1 MAGPGLRRP
10 RAGALLGG
18 LGFLL
23 IGWTGLLVPSL
34 IRSVEGQFGQTDAGL
49 GLFYFLAAGAYAVGS
64 FGGGFATER
73 LGRRS
78 VMSLS
83 MLLIGTGLVA
93 MGTVPS
99 WTLFLLAALP
109 LGVGSGAIDGG
120 VNGLVLDLYPTSR
133 GQALNRFHLFFSLGA
148 LATPLVV
155 GRLIESGVGW
165 QTVILGTTLV
175 VFPLAGLFALAP
187 MPSGRHSRVEDDPG
201 GEDVEGGGRVNAP
214 IAYALPLILLGV
226 AIACYVASEIG
237 VSSWLVRYLAAAPL
251 GTATAALSLYWAGL
265 TLGRLV
271 SARVADRFD
280 HRRLAVASS
289 LLAATAT
296 TLALVAPSIELSVA
310 LFGVAGFA
318 SGPIYPLIM
327 AIGGDRYPDRS
338 AAVSGFLAGSAV
350 LGSIAYPPVMGLMS
364 VTIGLPAAMFGTAL
378 LGLACAAALT
388 LSGRVAGSA
397 AGAAA

>member
-1 MAGPGLRRP
+1 MTGSGPRRP
-10 RAGALLGG
+10 RLAALLGG
-18 LGFLL
+18 VGFLV

-49 GLFYFLAAGAYAVGS
+49 GLFYLLDAVAYMVGS
-64 FGGGFATER
+64 FVGGFATER
-73 LGRRS
+73 LGRRW

-83 MLLIGTGLVA
+83 TLLIGAGLVA
-93 MGTVPS
+93 MGTAPS

-109 LGVGSGAIDGG
+109 LGLGSGAVDGG

-155 GRLIESGVGW
+155 GRLVESGVAW

-175 VFPLAGLFALAP
+175 VVPLAILFGLAP
-187 MPSGRHSRVEDDPG
+187 MPSGRHRGVGQGPG
-201 GEDVEGGGRVNAP
+201 DEAEGGGAGAP
-214 IAYALPLILLGV
+214 IAYALPLILLAV

-237 VSSWLVRYLAAAPL
+237 VSSWLVRYLAAVPL

-280 HRRLAVASS
+280 HRRLAIGSS
-289 LLAATAT
+289 LFAATAT
-296 TLALVAPSIELSVA
+296 ILALMAPSIEASVV
-310 LFGVAGFA
+310 LFGLVGFA

-378 LGLACAAALT
+378 LALACAAALT
-388 LSGRVAGSA
+388 LSGRVADRA
-397 AGAAA
+397 VDATA